1 MSYATKTHH
10 LIEVEGPG
18 FGWAERPPT
27 VKAAEL
33 EVRLKA
39 LRAGMASE
47 GLTHVVV
54 YADREHFANLAYL
67 TNFDPRFEEAIF
79 IVARD
84 GKPLLVVGNECEG
97 YLGVSPLPPEG
108 KFGAEGSH
116 PFSLLNQPRDQSRK
130 MQDIYA
136 SEGIDEAARVGCIGW
151 KYFAHSEH
159 PDGAHAIDLPSY
171 LVDTLRDLS
180 GHEAVVNAT
189 AL

>member
-10 LIEVEGPG
+10 LIEVEWPE

-97 YLGVSPLPPEG
+97 YLGVSPLHTAGKLRAERFQRATQAVRCRISMPAKESTKPPG
-108 KFGAEGSH
+108 
-116 PFSLLNQPRDQSRK
+116 
-130 MQDIYA
+130 
-136 SEGIDEAARVGCIGW
+136 
-151 KYFAHSEH
+151 
-159 PDGAHAIDLPSY
+159 
-171 LVDTLRDLS
+171 
-180 GHEAVVNAT
+180 
-189 AL
+189 

>member
-79 IVARD
+79 IVARA
-84 GKPLLVVGNECEG
+84 GQPLLVVGNECEG
-97 YLGVSPLPPEG
+97 YLGVSPLHTED
-108 KFGAEGSH
+108 KLRGARFQ
-116 PFSLLNQPRDQSRK
+116 PFSLLTHPRDARRK
-130 MQDIYA
+130 MQGIYA
-136 SEGIDEAARVGCIGW
+136 SEGIDEAAREGCIGW
-151 KYFAHSEH
+151 KNFADSEY
-159 PDGAHAIDLPSY
+159 PDGPQAI
-171 LVDTLRDLS
+171 
-180 GHEAVVNAT
+180 A
-189 AL
+189 